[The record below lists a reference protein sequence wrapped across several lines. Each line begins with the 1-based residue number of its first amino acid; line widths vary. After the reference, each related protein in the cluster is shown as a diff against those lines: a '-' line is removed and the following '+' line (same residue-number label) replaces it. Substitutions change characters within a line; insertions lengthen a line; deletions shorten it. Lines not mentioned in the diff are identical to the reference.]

1 MKLKKVTKWN
11 DIGASNA
18 IGIDVCKKYLDIV
31 WLCENIGY
39 SRRINNSSKAIRGFT
54 KALIGQGFKET
65 ILCEA
70 TSHYHILMAVM
81 LCEADVDIRVIN
93 PLMSSKHAKSS
104 IRKTKTDR
112 VDARVLAVMVLT
124 EPDLPPKLKLN
135 RSQCLVRHTLGLIH
149 SQEKHLQG
157 MNRALASYRERLHQL
172 DLVSGQA
179 FEETVKTIKQLQRC
193 HEQLLNEL
201 ESYLLEIQPE
211 KQKVIERVSEI
222 PGVTRRNAA
231 LFTYVLDPQVS
242 DSKSWMA
249 YAGLDVA
256 IRESGT
262 WRGRGRITKRGPAW
276 LRKRLI
282 QAAWGTAM
290 TWPQGRRYYDFLK
303 AKGRK
308 HKEALVII
316 ARKLLSIMHS
326 LIVHEKNFDHSRAFQ
341 IMA

>member
-1 MKLKKVTKWN
+1 MKLKKVTTWN
-11 DIGASNA
+11 DLVVSNA
-18 IGIDVCKKYLDIV
+18 IGVDVCKKYLDIV
-31 WLCENIGY
+31 GLCGATGY
-39 SRRINNSSKAIRGFT
+39 SRRVNNTVRSITGFIE
-54 KALIGQGFKET
+54 ALVRHNFQGT

-70 TSHYHILMAVM
+70 TSHYHILLAVM
-81 LCEADVDIRVIN
+81 LCEAGLDIRVIN

-104 IRKTKTDR
+104 IRKTKTDT

-124 EPDLPPKLKLN
+124 EPNLPPPLKLT
-135 RSQCLVRHTLGLIH
+135 RSQCMVRHTLGLIH

-157 MNRALASYRERLHQL
+157 MNRALASYLERIGQL
-172 DLVSGQA
+172 GFAAGNA
-179 FEETVKTIKQLQRC
+179 FKQTAETIKQLKGC
-193 HEQLLNEL
+193 HEKLLAEL

-211 KQKVIERVSEI
+211 QREVIARVKDI
-222 PGVTRRNAA
+222 PGITRRNAA
-231 LFTYVLDPQVS
+231 LFTFILDPKVS
-242 DSKSWMA
+242 SAKSWMA
-249 YAGLDVA
+249 YVGLDVA

-282 QAAWGTAM
+282 QAAWGAAM
-290 TWPQGRRYYDFLK
+290 TYPQGRCYYDFLK

-316 ARKLLSIMHS
+316 ARKLLSIMHN
-326 LIVHEKNFDHSRAFQ
+326 LIVHEKKFDHTKAFQ

>member
-1 MKLKKVTKWN
+1 MKLKKVTNWN
-11 DIGASNA
+11 ELCASNA
-18 IGIDVCKKYLDIV
+18 IGIDVCKKHLDIV

-39 SRRINNSSKAIRGFT
+39 SRRINNTSKAIRGFT
-54 KALIGQGFKET
+54 EALIKHGFPGT
-65 ILCEA
+65 VLCEA
-70 TSHYHILMAVM
+70 TSHYHILLAVM

-112 VDARVLAVMVLT
+112 VDARILAVMVLT

-172 DLVSGQA
+172 DLQSGQA
-179 FEETVKTIKQLQRC
+179 FEETVKTVQQLQRC

-211 KQKVIERVSEI
+211 KRKVIERVSEI
-222 PGVTRRNAA
+222 PGITPRNAA
-231 LFTYVLDPQVS
+231 LFTYVLNPEVTS
-242 DSKSWMA
+242 SKSWMA
-249 YAGLDVA
+249 YAGLDVS

-262 WRGRGRITKRGPAW
+262 WRGKGKITKRGPAW
-276 LRKRLI
+276 LRKRLV

-290 TWPQGRRYYDFLK
+290 TWPQGRQYYDFLK

-316 ARKLLSIMHS
+316 ARKLLSIIYS
-326 LIVHEKNFDHSRAFQ
+326 LIVHEKKFDHSRAFQ

>member
-1 MKLKKVTKWN
+1 MKLKKVTNWN
-11 DIGASNA
+11 DVGVSNA
-18 IGIDVCKKYLDIV
+18 IGIDVCKKHLDIV

-39 SRRINNSSKAIRGFT
+39 SRRINNTSKAIRGFVEVLT
-54 KALIGQGFKET
+54 RHDFQGT
-65 ILCEA
+65 ILCES
-70 TSHYHILMAVM
+70 TSHYHILLAVM

-124 EPDLPPKLKLN
+124 EPDLPPTLKLN

-157 MNRALASYRERLHQL
+157 MKRAMASYQERLHQL
-172 DLVSGQA
+172 DLVYGQA
-179 FEETVKTIKQLQRC
+179 FEETVETIKQLQRC

-211 KQKVIERVSEI
+211 KQKVIERVSNV
-222 PGVTRRNAA
+222 PGITRRNAA
-231 LFTYVLDPQVS
+231 LFAYVFSPHVTS
-242 DSKSWMA
+242 SKSWIA

-256 IRESGT
+256 VRESGT
-262 WRGRGRITKRGPAW
+262 WKGRGRITKRGPAW
-276 LRKRLI
+276 LRKRLV

-290 TWPQGRRYYDFLK
+290 TWPQGRLYYDFLK

-316 ARKLLSIMHS
+316 ARKLLSIIYS
-326 LIVHEKNFDHSRAFQ
+326 LIVHGKNFDHSRAFR

>member
-1 MKLKKVTKWN
+1 MKLKKVTSWN
-11 DIGASNA
+11 DLGTSNA
-18 IGIDVCKKYLDIV
+18 IGIDVCKKHLDIV

-39 SRRINNSSKAIRGFT
+39 CRRINNTSKAIRGFAE
-54 KALIGQGFKET
+54 ALIHHGFEGT

-70 TSHYHILMAVM
+70 TSHYHILLAVM

-124 EPDLPPKLKLN
+124 EPDLPPKLRLN

-157 MNRALASYRERLHQL
+157 MNRALASYHERLHQL
-172 DLVSGQA
+172 DLATGKA
-179 FEETVKTIKQLQRC
+179 FGETVKTIEQLQRC

-211 KQKVIERVSEI
+211 KHEVIERVSKV
-222 PGVTRRNAA
+222 PGITRRNAA
-231 LFTYVLDPQVS
+231 LFTHVFDS
-242 DSKSWMA
+242 KATSSKSWVA

-282 QAAWGTAM
+282 QASWGTAM
-290 TWPQGRRYYDFLK
+290 TWPRGRQYYDFLK

-316 ARKLLSIMHS
+316 ARKLLNIIYS
-326 LIVHEKNFDHSRAFQ
+326 LIVHGKNFDHSKTFQ

>member
-1 MKLKKVTKWN
+1 MKLKKVTNWN
-11 DIGASNA
+11 DLGASNA

-31 WLCENIGY
+31 WLCENTGY
-39 SRRINNSSKAIRGFT
+39 SRRINNTSKAIRGFAET
-54 KALIGQGFKET
+54 LMSQGFKGT

-70 TSHYHILMAVM
+70 TSHYHILLAVM
-81 LCEADVDIRVIN
+81 LCEADIDIRVIN

-124 EPDLPPKLKLN
+124 EPDLPPPLKLTRN
-135 RSQCLVRHTLGLIH
+135 QCLVRHTLGLIH

-157 MNRALASYRERLHQL
+157 MNRALASYRERLQQL

-201 ESYLLEIQPE
+201 ESYLLETQPE
-211 KQKVIERVSEI
+211 KQKVIESVSDV
-222 PGVTRRNAA
+222 PGITRRNAA
-231 LFTYVLDPQVS
+231 LFTYVLNPHVAS
-242 DSKSWMA
+242 SKSWMA

-262 WRGRGRITKRGPAW
+262 WRGKGKITKRGPAW

-290 TWPQGRRYYDFLK
+290 TWPQGRRYYDYLK
-303 AKGRK
+303 TKGRK

-316 ARKLLSIMHS
+316 ARKLLSILYS
-326 LIVHEKNFDHSRAFQ
+326 LIVDEKNFDHSKAFQ
-341 IMA
+341 IVA

>member
-1 MKLKKVTKWN
+1 MKLKKVTNWN
-11 DIGASNA
+11 ELGKSNA
-18 IGIDVCKKYLDIV
+18 LGVDVCKKHLDIV

-39 SRRINNSSKAIRGFT
+39 SRRINNTSKAIRCFVE
-54 KALIGQGFKET
+54 ALLRQGFKGT

-70 TSHYHILMAVM
+70 TSHYHILLAVT
-81 LCEADVDIRVIN
+81 LCEADIDIRVIN

-124 EPDLPPKLKLN
+124 EPDLPGPLKLS

-157 MNRALASYRERLHQL
+157 MNRALASYRERLQQL

-179 FEETVKTIKQLQRC
+179 FEETVKAIQHLQRC
-193 HEQLLNEL
+193 HEKLLNEL

-211 KQKVIERVSEI
+211 KHEVIKQVSKV
-222 PGVTRRNAA
+222 PGITRRNAA
-231 LFTYVLDPQVS
+231 LFTHVLDPAVS
-242 DSKSWMA
+242 SSKSWMA

-262 WRGRGRITKRGPAW
+262 WRGRGKITKRGPAW
-276 LRKRLI
+276 LRKRLV

-290 TWPQGRRYYDFLK
+290 TWPQGRQYYDYLK

-316 ARKLLSIMHS
+316 ARKLLSIMYS
-326 LIVHEKNFDHSRAFQ
+326 LIVHQKNFDHSKAFQ
-341 IMA
+341 IIA

>member
-1 MKLKKVTKWN
+1 MKLKKVTNWN
-11 DIGASNA
+11 KLATSNA
-18 IGIDVCKKYLDIV
+18 VGIDVCKRYLDIV
-31 WLCENIGY
+31 WLCGTSGY
-39 SRRINNSSKAIRGFT
+39 CRRINNTSKAIRGLAAT
-54 KALIGQGFKET
+54 LTRHGFKGT
-65 ILCEA
+65 LLCEA
-70 TSHYHILMAVM
+70 TSHYHILLAVM
-81 LCEADVDIRVIN
+81 LCEAGFDIRVIN

-104 IRKTKTDR
+104 IRKTKTDP

-124 EPDLPPKLKLN
+124 EPDLPPKLELS

-157 MNRALASYRERLHQL
+157 MNRALASYQERLHQL

-179 FEETVKTIKQLQRC
+179 FEETVNAIKQLQRC

-211 KQKVIERVSEI
+211 KHNVIERISEI
-222 PGVTRRNAA
+222 PGITRRNAA
-231 LFTYVLDPQVS
+231 LFTHVLNPKVTS
-242 DSKSWMA
+242 SKSWIA
-249 YAGLDVA
+249 YAGLDVT

-276 LRKRLI
+276 LRKRLV

-290 TWPQGRRYYDFLK
+290 TWPPGRQYYDFLK

-326 LIVHEKNFDHSRAFQ
+326 LIVHEKNFDHSKAFKV
-341 IMA
+341 MA

>member
-1 MKLKKVTKWN
+1 MKLKKVTTWN
-11 DIGASNA
+11 DLGISNA
-18 IGIDVCKKYLDIV
+18 IGIDVCKKHLDIV

-39 SRRINNSSKAIRGFT
+39 SRRINNTSRSIRGFAE
-54 KALIGQGFKET
+54 ALLSRGFKGT

-70 TSHYHILMAVM
+70 TSHYHILLAVM
-81 LCEADVDIRVIN
+81 LCEAGVDIRVIN

-112 VDARVLAVMVLT
+112 VDARILAVMVLT
-124 EPDLPPKLKLN
+124 EPDLPPQLKLS

-157 MNRALASYRERLHQL
+157 MNRALASYRERLDQL
-172 DLVSGQA
+172 DLATGQA
-179 FEETVKTIKQLQRC
+179 FEETVKTVKQLRRC

-201 ESYLLEIQPE
+201 ESYLLEIQSE
-211 KQKVIERVSEI
+211 KHEVIERVSEV
-222 PGVTRRNAA
+222 PGITRRNAA
-231 LFTYVLDPQVS
+231 LFTHVFTPTATS
-242 DSKSWMA
+242 SKSWVA

-256 IRESGT
+256 VRESGT
-262 WRGRGRITKRGPAW
+262 WRGRGKITKRGPGW

-290 TWPQGRRYYDFLK
+290 TWPQGRQYYDYLK

-316 ARKLLSIMHS
+316 ARKLLSIIYS
-326 LIVHEKNFDHSRAFQ
+326 LIVHGKNFDHSKAFQ